1 MTSVALITGGTS
13 GVGLATAQRFVAGG
27 FDVAICGR
35 TPDRL
40 ETAKKKILSGVQNRE
55 CLTVVADFSITG
67 QAVSFAEHAISE
79 FGHADVL
86 VNAAAAAPMGPF
98 ESISV
103 EQFEETIN
111 VNLRSLFYLTQ
122 TVWRSMKEQRRG
134 VVVNIS
140 SMAAVSPF
148 TGFSAYGASKAWLD
162 LLTKAL
168 ADEGRVHGLR
178 AYSIRPGTIETP
190 MLRGL
195 FPDYPDDQT
204 LSPESVAELVWQ
216 LTQSPWQFSS
226 GEAISISRQ
235 S

>member
-1 MTSVALITGGTS
+1 MKSVALITGGTS
-13 GVGLATAQRFVAGG
+13 GVGLATAQRFVTGG

-35 TPDRL
+35 TTDRL
-40 ETAKKKILSGVQNRE
+40 ETAKKKILAIDKNRE
-55 CLTVVADFSITG
+55 CLTVVADFSIPD
-67 QAVSFAEHAISE
+67 QAIAFAEKAIAK
-79 FGHADVL
+79 FGQVDVL
-86 VNAAAAAPMGPF
+86 VNAAAVAPMGPF

-111 VNLRSLFYLTQ
+111 VNHRSLFYLTQ
-122 TVWRSMKEQRRG
+122 TVWRSMKEQGRG

-162 LLTKAL
+162 LLTRAL
-168 ADEGRVHGLR
+168 ADEGREHGLR

-195 FPDYPDDQT
+195 FPDYPGDQT
-204 LSPESVAELVWQ
+204 LTPESVAELVWQ

-235 S
+235 P